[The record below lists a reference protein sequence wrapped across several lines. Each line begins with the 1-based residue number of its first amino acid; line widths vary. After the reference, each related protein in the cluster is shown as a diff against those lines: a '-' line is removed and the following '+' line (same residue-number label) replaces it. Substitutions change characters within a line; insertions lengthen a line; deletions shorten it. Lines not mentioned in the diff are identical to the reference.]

1 MKRPACLFWSWSIP
15 WRPIAPRPVTASSGW
30 LTTSLF
36 GRESAPTPT
45 AATCLLYFTHG
56 RGTHTIN
63 LVACESK
70 ASELYIN

>member
-1 MKRPACLFWSWSIP
+1 M
-15 WRPIAPRPVTASSGW
+15 PIV
-30 LTTSLF
+30 
-36 GRESAPTPT
+36 
-45 AATCLLYFTHG
+45 ATCLLYFTHG